1 MFAITLFIGPV
12 GEEFGWR
19 GVALPLLQRR
29 FAPLWAS
36 LILGTIWGVWHL
48 PSRICLGDPRRTAP
62 EKLKT
67 AGLSSLARQYH
78 DLDISR
84 RLARWW
90 LTGSVRR
97 RAIVISTGAAI
108 NTNHVTK
115 IARTSK
121 R

>member
-1 MFAITLFIGPV
+1 V
-12 GEEFGWR
+12 H
-19 GVALPLLQRR
+19 ALIFEQGYER
-29 FAPLWAS
+29 A
-36 LILGTIWGVWHL
+36 GKHHE
-48 PSRICLGDPRRTAP
+48 ICLGDPRRTAP

-90 LTGSVRR
+90 LTASVRR